1 MSRTSLSRARL
12 SFARPVLVIA
22 HSLVLAAC
30 ANTDHRPQVDT
41 ELAALRSEL
50 TEVKSA
56 LTDTRAELA
65 RRDDS
70 ARAAESALAE
80 NVAGLRTDLAALP
93 AAVAALCPA
102 APALPAAADCKREV
116 EIRTVAVGG
125 DKLVVGEI
133 ERIVIDP
140 PGGSLVARIDTGA
153 DSSSLHAEELVEFER
168 DGKRWVRFN
177 VRMDDTVAT
186 LERPI
191 RRVAKVRSQ
200 DDAEPR
206 KRPVVQLQ
214 IRLGTLRQTIDFTL
228 ADRSH
233 MDNEALLGR
242 NFLTDAALVDV
253 GQQFLQTTPR
263 TGTPDAGA
271 NSRTGER

>member
-1 MSRTSLSRARL
+1 MSRTALSRARL
-12 SFARPVLVIA
+12 SFGRPLLILG

-30 ANTDHRPQVDT
+30 ASTEHRPQVDA
-41 ELAALRSEL
+41 ELAALRAEL
-50 TEVKSA
+50 NQVSSA
-56 LTDTRAELA
+56 LSETRTELA
-65 RRDDS
+65 RRDES
-70 ARAAESALAE
+70 ARAGDSALAE
-80 NVAGLRTDLAALP
+80 NVASLRTDLAALP

-102 APALPAAADCKREV
+102 APARPVAADCKREV
-116 EIRTVAVGG
+116 EIRTVSVGG
-125 DKLVVGEI
+125 DKLVVGEL

-140 PGGSLVARIDTGA
+140 PGGTLVARIDTGA

-177 VRMDDTVAT
+177 VRLEDGVAT
-186 LERPI
+186 IERPI

-206 KRPVVQLQ
+206 KRPVVQLR

-233 MDNEALLGR
+233 MDNEVLLGR

-271 NSRTGER
+271 NGRTGER